1 MSVSLSRARRLL
13 PVAILSAVVLVSGCT
28 TSGTEESD
36 TPATSSSSA
45 AAAFPVTIPTAFG
58 DVTVPKAPERVV
70 ALGWSDAD
78 VALSLGVQPVGA
90 ADWLA
95 FGGDGQGPWNAGK
108 YTTAPELLGTL
119 EIDMEKVAALKPD
132 LILDTRSS
140 GDKARYDQLSKLG
153 VPVVD
158 VPKGG
163 EQYLT
168 SWEQQLDMIGK
179 ALGKQTEAAT
189 LKSDLDAKFAAA
201 AAANPKFKGATVAA
215 AVRTGEGWGAY
226 VTGDGRVDFL
236 TKLGFTSAPAI
247 EAKKTDSFYIQ
258 LSQEQL
264 DLVNADLTVVFLIQ
278 ATLDQ
283 VKSDKLFQAV
293 PSVKAGHV
301 AYMDDK
307 DISNAFSS
315 SSIAGL
321 SYAVDKVTPLLASAI
336 G

>member
-1 MSVSLSRARRLL
+1 MRLPLGRLL
-13 PVAILSAVVLVSGCT
+13 PVAILSAAVALAGCST
-28 TSGTEESD
+28 TGTEDSSE
-36 TPATSSSSA
+36 PAASSSA
-45 AAAFPVTIPTAFG
+45 AAQFPVTIPTAFG
-58 DVTVPKAPERVV
+58 DVTIPKQPERVV

-90 ADWLA
+90 SDWLA

-108 YTTAPELLGTL
+108 YTTAPAILGTL
-119 EIDMEKVAALKPD
+119 ELDMEKVAALKPD

-140 GDKARYDQLSKLG
+140 GEKTRYDQLAKLG

-163 EQYLT
+163 EMYLT

-179 ALGKQTEAAT
+179 ALGKQTEAAK
-189 LKSDLDAKFAAA
+189 LKTDLDAKFTAAA
-201 AAANPKFKGATVAA
+201 QANPSFSGKTVSAIA
-215 AVRTGEGWGAY
+215 RTGDGWGAY

-236 TKLGFTSAPAI
+236 EKLGFKNAPKI
-247 EAKKTDSFYIQ
+247 EALKKDSFYIP
-258 LSQEQL
+258 LSNEQL
-264 DLVNADLTVVFLIQ
+264 DLADANVTVVFLIQ

-283 VKSDKLFQAV
+283 VKNDKIFQAV

-301 AYMDDK
+301 AYMDDTN
-307 DISNAFSS
+307 ISNAFSS
-315 SSIAGL
+315 SSVGGL
-321 SYAVDKVTPLLASAI
+321 SYAVDKVTPLLASAL

>member
-1 MSVSLSRARRLL
+1 MRLSPGRFL
-13 PVAILSAVVLVSGCT
+13 PVAILSAAVVLAGCST
-28 TSGTEESD
+28 TGTDDSSE
-36 TPATSSSSA
+36 PAASSSA
-45 AAAFPVTIPTAFG
+45 AAQFPVTIPTAFG
-58 DVTVPKAPERVV
+58 DVTIPKQPSRVV

-90 ADWLA
+90 SDWLA

-108 YTTAPELLGTL
+108 YTTAPKILGTL
-119 EIDMEKVAALKPD
+119 EIDMEQVAALKPD

-140 GDKARYDQLSKLG
+140 GEKTRYDQLSKLG

-163 EQYLT
+163 EMYLT
-168 SWEQQLDMIGK
+168 SWEQQLDMVGK
-179 ALGKQTEAAT
+179 ALGKQTEAAK
-189 LKSDLDAKFAAA
+189 LKSDLDAKFTAAA
-201 AAANPKFKGATVAA
+201 SANPTFNGKTISAVA
-215 AVRTGEGWGAY
+215 RTGDGWGAY

-236 TKLGFTSAPAI
+236 QKLGFKNAPAI
-247 EAKKTDSFYIQ
+247 EAKKTNSFYIP
-258 LSQEQL
+258 LSNEQL
-264 DLVNADLTVVFLIQ
+264 DLADADVTVVFLIQ

-307 DISNAFSS
+307 NISNAFSS
-315 SSIAGL
+315 SSVGGL
-321 SYAVDKVTPLLASAI
+321 SYAVDKVVPLLATAL